1 MESETREGRLAA
13 AFVTLADTLVA
24 DYDVVELLQRLV
36 DTCSELLE
44 ATAAGLLLTTE
55 SGDLEVVAST
65 SEQSRLVNLMQV
77 SSGAGPSLQCLAT
90 GLAVSVGEIAT
101 SDHGW
106 DAFRAEALAQ
116 GFHSAHAFPL
126 RLRGTVIGTLTLLR
140 ETPGTFSP
148 EDSSVA
154 QGLADVATIG
164 ILHERALRE
173 SDLVQKQL
181 QHALSSRVVIEQAKG
196 VVAQIRGV
204 DMTEA
209 FRLLREFA
217 RRNNRGLRDIA
228 EAVVSRELHF

>member
-36 DTCSELLE
+36 DTCAELLE
-44 ATAAGLLLTTE
+44 STAAGLLLTTE
-55 SGDLEVVAST
+55 SGGLEVVAST
-65 SEQSRLVNLMQV
+65 SEQSRLVDLMQV
-77 SSGAGPSLQCLAT
+77 SSGAGPSMDCLTT
-90 GLAVSVGEIAT
+90 GKAVSVGEIAT
-101 SDHGW
+101 ATNGW
-106 DAFRAEALAQ
+106 GAFRDEAISQ

-140 ETPGTFSP
+140 QTPGTFSP

-173 SDLVQKQL
+173 SDVVQKQL

-196 VVAQIRGV
+196 VIAQVRGV
-204 DMTEA
+204 DMAEA

-217 RRNNRGLRDIA
+217 RRNNRSLRDIA
-228 EAVVSRELHF
+228 EAVVSRDLHF